1 VTLLRLNY
9 ACELRYGVLVD
20 LARRVWAR
28 EPVDVTTGCFNAIW
42 QGDANAVA
50 LAAVECATAPPTVL
64 NLTGPEEL
72 SVRAVS
78 EELGRRMRREVR
90 FTGSEAGDA
99 LLSDAS
105 RANALFG
112 KPRVGA
118 GQMIGWV
125 ADWIMRDGETLGK
138 ATKFEVRDGKF

>member
-1 VTLLRLNY
+1 
-9 ACELRYGVLVD
+9 
-20 LARRVWAR
+20 
-28 EPVDVTTGCFNAIW
+28 
-42 QGDANAVA
+42 
-50 LAAVECATAPPTVL
+50 
-64 NLTGPEEL
+64 
-72 SVRAVS
+72 
-78 EELGRRMRREVR
+78 MRREVR